1 MKVNK
6 VYKVYRPMRVW
17 FRDMAK
23 LFNDIFNPGQST
35 HWYIRVLEKVATE
48 KEKEEIIDSIKKT
61 AEQRIQVYEKS

>member
-17 FRDMAK
+17 FRDMSK

-35 HWYIRVLEKVATE
+35 HWYIRVLEQVE
-48 KEKEEIIDSIKKT
+48 SQEQKEKIINNIIKT
-61 AEQRIQVYEKS
+61 AEQRIQVYESN

>member
-17 FRDMAK
+17 FRDMSK

-35 HWYIRVLEKVATE
+35 HWYIRVLEQVATE
-48 KEKEEIIDSIKKT
+48 KEKKKIIANIKKT
-61 AEQRIQVYEKS
+61 AEQRIKVYESN

>member
-6 VYKVYRPMRVW
+6 VYKIYRPMRVW

-35 HWYIRVLEKVATE
+35 HWYIRVLEQVETQKE
-48 KEKEEIIDSIKKT
+48 KEKIIDGIIKR
-61 AEQRIQVYEKS
+61 AEQRIKVYESN

>member
-35 HWYIRVLEKVATE
+35 HWYIRVLEKVETE